1 MNIKKNITF
10 QLEKRKKDGILIEE
24 NVPIRMRVVFNG
36 TRIEFTTGYRI
47 DKAKW
52 DESNQRVKK
61 GYSNKLKQSYSE
73 INAELNRLESLI
85 HDIFKENELK
95 ETMPTPSDIKTIF
108 NERTQ
113 MVIQEKDKSKKDESI
128 LSFWD
133 VLKLFTEENGRL
145 KSWTKASYQK
155 FEAMKKHL
163 LDFGSDKKFK
173 RIINFETFD
182 EKGLNDYMTF
192 LLTKLNMLNSTVDNQ
207 VSFLKWFLRWS
218 HNKGYH
224 HNSAYLSFRPRLKNT
239 QKAIIFL
246 TKEEL
251 TQIIEYKIPKE
262 KQYLERVRDVLLF
275 CCYTGLR
282 YSDVANLKRSD
293 IKDNMIEITTVKT
306 FDSLRIELN
315 KHSKSILEKYKEFQ
329 FSNDKA
335 LPVISNQKMN
345 EYVKELGEMAKIETP
360 VRITQYIG
368 NERKDTIY
376 PKHELLSTHTGRK
389 TFICTAL
396 ALGIPPH
403 VVMKWTGHSD
413 YKAMK
418 PYIDIAD
425 SIKAEA
431 MTKFDNLF

>member
-10 QLEKRKKDGILIEE
+10 QLEKRKKDGVLIEE
-24 NVPIRMRVVFNG
+24 NMPIRMRVVFGGN
-36 TRIEFTTGYRI
+36 RIEFTTGYRI
-47 DKAKW
+47 DNNKW
-52 DESNQRVKK
+52 DVSAQRVKK
-61 GYSNKLKQSYSE
+61 GFSNKLKQSYSE
-73 INAELNRLESLI
+73 INSELNRLEYLV
-85 HDIFKENELK
+85 HDIFKEFELK
-95 ETMPTPSDIKTIF
+95 ETMPSTADIKNQF
-108 NERTQ
+108 NDRTQ
-113 MVIQEKDKSKKDESI
+113 LSQPVKAEDKDNQAD

-155 FEAMKKHL
+155 FEAMRKHL

-173 RIINFETFD
+173 RVIDFETFD

-192 LLTKLNMLNSTVDNQ
+192 LLTKLKMLNSTVDNQ

-218 HNKGYH
+218 HEKGYH
-224 HNSAYLSFRPRLKNT
+224 GNSAYLSFRPRLKNT

-251 TQIIEYKIPKE
+251 NQIIEFQIPRE
-262 KQYLERVRDVLLF
+262 KQYLGRVRDVLLF

-293 IKDNMIEITTVKT
+293 IKEGFIEITTIKT
-306 FDSLRIELN
+306 TDSLRIELN
-315 KHSKSILEKYKEFQ
+315 KHSKAILEKYKEFQ

-345 EYVKELGEMAKIETP
+345 EYVKELGKLAKIETP
-360 VRITQYIG
+360 VRITQYTG

-425 SIKAEA
+425 SIKAET
-431 MTKFDNLF
+431 MTKFDTLF

>member
-145 KSWTKASYQK
+145 KSWTKAIYQK